1 MRIITDKNKNLGKK
15 NLDEDDV
22 DRADHED
29 EDEAVEEEDANKK
42 HSNAN
47 PGMTMI
53 RMEENVRSIGLF
65 GSIDAIKVATLIGA
79 LMDLSESD
87 EIKNV
92 ESDNG
97 KPEDVKSKD
106 EDEDDRGEPIEFLI
120 NTPGGEADEM
130 FALYDIMRLT
140 KKRCDIETFGLGKVM
155 SAGVLILA
163 AGTKGKRK
171 IGKNCR
177 VMIHNVMAGS
187 VGSLH
192 NLENEIKEIKYIQQ
206 SYISALSE
214 ESGMPIKKLQKL
226 LNRKVNVYLS
236 AEEAVSLGIA
246 DIIV

>member
-1 MRIITDKNKNLGKK
+1 
-15 NLDEDDV
+15 
-22 DRADHED
+22 
-29 EDEAVEEEDANKK
+29 
-42 HSNAN
+42 
-47 PGMTMI
+47 
-53 RMEENVRSIGLF
+53 
-65 GSIDAIKVATLIGA
+65 
-79 LMDLSESD
+79 
-87 EIKNV
+87 
-92 ESDNG
+92 
-97 KPEDVKSKD
+97 
-106 EDEDDRGEPIEFLI
+106 
-120 NTPGGEADEM
+120 M

-140 KKRCDIETFGLGKVM
+140 KTKCDIETFGLGKVM

-214 ESGMPIKKLQKL
+214 ESGMPVKKLQKL

-236 AEEAVSLGIA
+236 AEEAVNLGIA